1 MPPFLQKERRPARC
15 WKPGFFFRSRIRVAP
30 VGSGLDLSKKQPNL
44 SSSKR
49 PTTKTT
55 QMQTNSINNKLTASL
70 VNPDLLDT
78 PLIYLQRLACCK
90 DVIVNHRWWSSFFFF
105 DDDDEDDDD
114 DYAWS
119 SSRF

>member
-1 MPPFLQKERRPARC
+1 MNIVKYHRQVERNIPASIYYLVIPPVSHFAFLFP
-15 WKPGFFFRSRIRVAP
+15 
-30 VGSGLDLSKKQPNL
+30 LLY
-44 SSSKR
+44 
-49 PTTKTT
+49 
-55 QMQTNSINNKLTASL
+55 ASL